1 MEKCISWKKNYEQ
14 KSYMQNAWI
23 IYEPCMVKLYFFTGC
38 QSAVHSAIT
47 EDANLTTK
55 NCLWLLKKK
64 NLKTSHTSEM
74 FVRILDIQ
82 YYTKRAQCH
91 KSDAQLIA
99 TNCQTLKCVNFSLIY
114 NWKTLISFFQV
125 PKTKKKGKHL
135 EEVPL

>member
-1 MEKCISWKKNYEQ
+1 MHLVKKKLRTKIIHAKCMDHIWTMHGKIVFFHGMPKRSSQRYHWRCKSHDKKLF
-14 KSYMQNAWI
+14 
-23 IYEPCMVKLYFFTGC
+23 MV
-38 QSAVHSAIT
+38 I
-47 EDANLTTK
+47 E
-55 NCLWLLKKK
+55 KK